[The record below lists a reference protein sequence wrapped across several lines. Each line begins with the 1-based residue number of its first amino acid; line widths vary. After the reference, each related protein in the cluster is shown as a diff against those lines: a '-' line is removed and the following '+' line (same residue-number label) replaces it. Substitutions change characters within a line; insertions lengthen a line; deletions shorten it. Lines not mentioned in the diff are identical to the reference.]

1 MLSSLRFLEK
11 LEASDHGIFFYR
23 TPEKKRRVL
32 FNFLKAGLDRDEGA
46 VYVAGDEAPR
56 MIRKAML
63 NFGLDV
69 KGLEREGLL
78 KIVNY
83 DGWYLVDG
91 KVEISNITALW
102 KKAYEES
109 LERGLKGLHVCG
121 EMGCFFRHNLVEELV
136 EYERALGRRLK
147 ISMAALCSYS
157 LDCIGLL
164 KGNSFYDLIKS
175 HGHVVSPGFA
185 GTVKFESLY
194 PSVVRE
200 ELKALFG
207 KTATKTILLFLKL
220 RYSISEAELVD
231 KPEDFFTALRS
242 IFGSAADLI
251 EKWILQ
257 RLYTKLGLK

>member
-1 MLSSLRFLEK
+1 LENLS
-11 LEASDHGIFFYR
+11 ASDHGVFFYH
-23 TPEKKRRVL
+23 TPDEKRRVL

-46 VYVAGDEAPR
+46 IYVAGDENPR

-69 KGLEREGLL
+69 KGLKRKGLL

-83 DGWYLVDG
+83 DGWYIVDG
-91 KVEISNITALW
+91 KVKIANIMALW
-102 KKAYEES
+102 EKAYETA
-109 LERGLKGLHVCG
+109 LERGLKGLHACG

-136 EYERALGRRLK
+136 EYEKACGMKLK
-147 ISMAALCSYS
+147 IPMTALCSYS
-157 LDCIGLL
+157 LDRIGLL
-164 KGNSFYDLIKS
+164 KRNHFYDLVKS

-185 GTVKFESLY
+185 GKVEFESLY
-194 PSVVRE
+194 PRVIRE

-207 KTATKTILLFLKL
+207 ENATKTILLFLKL

-251 EKWILQ
+251 EKWILK
-257 RLYTKLGLK
+257 RLYTDLGLK